1 MVSGQVASSQCRGR
15 AAGKGPISL
24 LTSDEVEALKTHINS
39 APADGK
45 VALFRNLWQGFGDQS
60 VKVIVG
66 QMAGKKESITAL
78 TMGFQ
83 SKQRE
88 QPARFSAV
96 KKS

>member
-1 MVSGQVASSQCRGR
+1 M
-15 AAGKGPISL
+15 AGIRRS
-24 LTSDEVEALKTHINS
+24 I
-39 APADGK
+39 
-45 VALFRNLWQGFGDQS
+45 

-83 SKQRE
+83 SRHRE

-96 KKS
+96 KKSSSRSQVGLTGAELTAARDRSTAI